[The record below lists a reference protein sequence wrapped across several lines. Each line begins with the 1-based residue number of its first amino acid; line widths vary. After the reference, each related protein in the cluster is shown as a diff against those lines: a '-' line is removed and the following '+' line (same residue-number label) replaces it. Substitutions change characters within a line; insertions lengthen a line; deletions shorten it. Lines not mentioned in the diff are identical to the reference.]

1 VLTTLTE
8 NPLVIRQILFAAA
21 IAFSAA
27 AGIAAPASAD
37 PSPFGTLGCSCQPPA
52 TAPDGKA
59 PAMNP
64 TDLGIQNGLGFL
76 HGNSPR
82 PADN

>member
-1 VLTTLTE
+1 
-8 NPLVIRQILFAAA
+8 VINKILFGAA
-21 IAFSAA
+21 IALSVAV
-27 AGIAAPASAD
+27 GIAAPAGAD

-52 TAPDGKA
+52 TAPGGKA

-82 PADN
+82 PTDN

>member
-1 VLTTLTE
+1 
-8 NPLVIRQILFAAA
+8 VIRQILFGAA

-52 TAPDGKA
+52 TAPGGKA

>member
-1 VLTTLTE
+1 M
-8 NPLVIRQILFAAA
+8 IRKALLAAA

-27 AGIAAPASAD
+27 AGIVAPASAD

-52 TAPDGKA
+52 TAPGGHA
-59 PAMNP
+59 PDMNP
-64 TDLGIQNGLGFL
+64 TDQGIQNGLGFL
-76 HGNSPR
+76 NGNSPR

>member
-1 VLTTLTE
+1 
-8 NPLVIRQILFAAA
+8 VIKKALLAAA

-37 PSPFGTLGCSCQPPA
+37 PSPFGTLGCNCQPPA
-52 TAPDGKA
+52 TAPGGHA
-59 PAMNP
+59 PDMNP

-76 HGNSPR
+76 NGNSPR

>member
-1 VLTTLTE
+1 M
-8 NPLVIRQILFAAA
+8 IRQILLAGA

-27 AGIAAPASAD
+27 VGIAAPASAD

-52 TAPDGKA
+52 TAPGDKT

-76 HGNSPR
+76 HGNPPR
-82 PADN
+82 SAGN